1 MLVVWSCSAP
11 PPVPTAAPS
20 TPPPPLPEEQTVE
33 TVRVTAS
40 SLNVRRDPIGDA
52 DVLTQ
57 VKRGTEL
64 AVLVA
69 GDSWSKVRLSDGTT
83 GWVASRFISRDGEKR
98 AAAPRSSPKRKP
110 AARRGSCPPD
120 SDYAFLETP
129 ALRGSDVQAHGLVVV
144 EATVNTE
151 GIVTSTKVISNT
163 TGDESLAFLTER
175 EIQSAKFSA
184 PIRNCVARSFIFTYR
199 RTF

>member
-1 MLVVWSCSAP
+1 VG
-11 PPVPTAAPS
+11 
-20 TPPPPLPEEQTVE
+20 

-40 SLNVRRDPIGDA
+40 TLNVRQDPIDDA
-52 DVLTQ
+52 RVLTQ

-69 GDSWSKVRLSDGTT
+69 GDSWTGVRLSDGTT
-83 GWVASRFISRDGEKR
+83 GWVASRFVSGDGEKR
-98 AAAPRSSPKRKP
+98 AAPRPPAKRK
-110 AARRGSCPPD
+110 AAPRRGSCPPD
-120 SDYAFLETP
+120 SEYAFLETP
-129 ALRGSDVQAHGLVVV
+129 TLSFSDVQAHGLVVV
-144 EATVNTE
+144 EATVNTQ
-151 GIVTSTKVISNT
+151 GTVTSTKVISNT
-163 TGDESLAFLTER
+163 TGEKSLASLAER